1 MKELQTILLS
11 ERPLWISR
19 DGYLQLMVA
28 AFQQDIHVK
37 DKSVVHSSQLFG
49 FDTKSYCE
57 KSHDYLQNIV
67 QAACLVH
74 DSDGDEDDSQISI
87 TDDFASNEIPDNT
100 IAYHHVFGVITST
113 SNYYFSSKQLERDVI
128 AAENNPAI
136 SCHLLHINSP
146 GGEAWYLDRL
156 SETLNACKKPIL
168 TLYENNCCSA
178 GYYIGCHGQ
187 KVYALTQQDYAGC
200 IGTMC
205 SFYDYAPYYKALGIN
220 QVEAK
225 ATNSDLKNKVF
236 DDLRDG
242 KPQNYVTNFLDPLN
256 NQFLTEVRNKRS
268 QISALDDSAPV
279 LRGET
284 YITSPAIEIGL
295 CDDCKTLKEVLAEAD
310 IIGKQFTS
318 SIKLQNSTYNFLNN

>member
-28 AFQQDIHVK
+28 AFHQDIHVQ
-37 DKSVVHSSQLFG
+37 DKAVVHSSQLLEIAP
-49 FDTKSYCE
+49 KSYSQN
-57 KSHDYLQNIV
+57 SHDYLQKVV
-67 QAACLVH
+67 QDSCLVH
-74 DSDGDEDDSQISI
+74 DSDSDEDDNQISI
-87 TDDFASNEIPDNT
+87 TDNFASNEIPDNT
-100 IAYHHVFGVITST
+100 IAYHHIFGVITS
-113 SNYYFSSKQLERDVI
+113 SSYWYFSSKQLERDVI
-128 AAENNPAI
+128 AAEANPAI

-205 SFYDYAPYYKALGIN
+205 SFYDYEPYYKALGIN
-220 QVEAK
+220 LVEAK

-236 DDLRDG
+236 DELRDG
-242 KPQNYVTNFLDPLN
+242 KPQNFIKNFLDPLN

-268 QISALDDSAPV
+268 KLSSLEDTAPV

-284 YITSPAIEIGL
+284 FITSPAIEIGL
-295 CDDCKTLKEVLAEAD
+295 CDDCKTLKEVIAEAD
-310 IIGKQFTS
+310 VIGKEYTS
-318 SIKLQNSTYNFLNN
+318 SIKLQNSTYKLFNN

>member
-28 AFQQDIHVK
+28 AFHQDIHVQ
-37 DKSVVHSSQLFG
+37 DKAVVHSSQLLEIAP
-49 FDTKSYCE
+49 KSYSQN
-57 KSHDYLQNIV
+57 SHDYLQKVV
-67 QAACLVH
+67 QASCLVH
-74 DSDGDEDDSQISI
+74 DSDSDEDDNQISI
-87 TDDFASNEIPDNT
+87 TDNFASNEIPDNT
-100 IAYHHVFGVITST
+100 IAYHHIFGVITS
-113 SNYYFSSKQLERDVI
+113 SSYWYFSSKQLERDVI
-128 AAENNPAI
+128 AAEDNPAI

-168 TLYENNCCSA
+168 TLYEKNCCSA

-205 SFYDYAPYYKALGIN
+205 SFYDYEPYYKALGIN
-220 QVEAK
+220 LVEAK

-236 DDLRDG
+236 DELRDG
-242 KPQNYVTNFLDPLN
+242 KPQNFIKNFLDPLN

-268 QISALDDSAPV
+268 KLSSLEDTAPV

-284 YITSPAIEIGL
+284 FITSHAIEIGL
-295 CDDCKTLKEVLAEAD
+295 CDDCKTLQEVIAEAD
-310 IIGKQFTS
+310 VIGKEYTS
-318 SIKLQNSTYNFLNN
+318 TLKLQNSTYKLFNN